1 MVNLLKKCWISDAA
15 WRKSICF
22 GLVFVVTL
30 AVLGHDLQGEMT
42 FSQSRLLCTLLF
54 YVQMITSLKL
64 GLLHKIG
71 QNMTNPSENSSSST
85 YFPLDKYLLFRF
97 GCHAGEGGRAGGKV
111 PPAPSHVLGW
121 LGRWL
126 HHPLTSH
133 STAGPG
139 PKSPGRYLW
148 HQSIGENS
156 PCEAP
161 GGNTALSACNSP
173 GSLTCSFLS

>member
-71 QNMTNPSENSSSST
+71 QKHDKSFWKQLQLHLLSSGQVPALQIWVS
-85 YFPLDKYLLFRF
+85 RW
-97 GCHAGEGGRAGGKV
+97 GGRAGRWKSATRPFARPGLAGAV
-111 PPAPSHVLGW
+111 AAPSPDLPQHSWARAKEPWEV
-121 LGRWL
+121 
-126 HHPLTSH
+126 PLASINRREFSLRGSRGKH
-133 STAGPG
+133 SI
-139 PKSPGRYLW
+139 
-148 HQSIGENS
+148 IG
-156 PCEAP
+156 
-161 GGNTALSACNSP
+161 L
-173 GSLTCSFLS
+173 